1 MPEEIDDPIEAI
13 KRRNEERA
21 RRLKERIASGEFDKF
36 ETPLEEVEEALTPG
50 PGVIEAPE
58 GDFDLSSFPA
68 PPEPSAIPLDEEKVE
83 AVPEPPAEPP
93 MAPPEMPPEI
103 PPEFAADA
111 AALLEPPG
119 AEPPPVAEPAEEAL
133 AGLELTDLDLEG
145 VGDFIAPQPWDTA
158 EAAAV
163 EAPEIEAVAPAELPP
178 EEEEVPTEMI
188 PPGLEIEVEP
198 RPEAPLEEVTG
209 PPFEEEVVTVAETAA
224 VSEPALREEEAE
236 AIKATIEEELR
247 EIPPAAPPMPPR
259 PAEVPVAEFA
269 PEPEPVV
276 EVAPEPV
283 AEVVRPVAAEPGVEE
298 EAEIFI
304 GIGVMGNKVRIER
317 RNITLAAAIDLFKS
331 IIDRYQNR

>member
-36 ETPLEEVEEALTPG
+36 ETSLDEVDESLTPG

-58 GDFDLSSFPA
+58 SDFDLSSFPA
-68 PPEPSAIPLDEEKVE
+68 PPEPSGIPLDEKRAE
-83 AVPEPPAEPP
+83 AIPEPP
-93 MAPPEMPPEI
+93 MAPPEMPPE
-103 PPEFAADA
+103 FAPDA
-111 AALLEPPG
+111 AALLGPPG
-119 AEPPPVAEPAEEAL
+119 PEPPPVEEPAEEAL

-145 VGDFIAPQPWDTA
+145 MGDLIAPQPWDTA
-158 EAAAV
+158 EAPAFEAA
-163 EAPEIEAVAPAELPP
+163 APAELPPAELPP
-178 EEEEVPTEMI
+178 EEEAPFEII

-198 RPEAPLEEVTG
+198 GAGAPLEEITG
-209 PPFEEEVVTVAETAA
+209 PPFVEELVAVAEAA
-224 VSEPALREEEAE
+224 GVSEPALREEEAE

-259 PAEVPVAEFA
+259 PEEIPVAVAAEVT
-269 PEPEPVV
+269 PEPV
-276 EVAPEPV
+276 PEP
-283 AEVVRPVAAEPGVEE
+283 APPAAVEPTVEE

-331 IIDRYQNR
+331 IIDRYQHR

>member
-36 ETPLEEVEEALTPG
+36 ETSLEEVDESLTPG

-58 GDFDLSSFPA
+58 SDFDLSSFPA
-68 PPEPSAIPLDEEKVE
+68 PPEPSGIPLDEERAE
-83 AVPEPPAEPP
+83 AIPEPP
-93 MAPPEMPPEI
+93 MAPPEMPPE
-103 PPEFAADA
+103 FAPRAEA
-111 AALLEPPG
+111 AAFLEPPG
-119 AEPPPVAEPAEEAL
+119 FEPPPVEEPAEEAL

-145 VGDFIAPQPWDTA
+145 MGDLIAPQPWDTA
-158 EAAAV
+158 EAPAFEAA
-163 EAPEIEAVAPAELPP
+163 APAELPP
-178 EEEEVPTEMI
+178 EEEVPFEII

-198 RPEAPLEEVTG
+198 GAGAPLEEITG
-209 PPFEEEVVTVAETAA
+209 PPFEEELVAAA
-224 VSEPALREEEAE
+224 EAAGVSEPALREEEAE

-259 PAEVPVAEFA
+259 PEEIPVA
-269 PEPEPVV
+269 
-276 EVAPEPV
+276 
-283 AEVVRPVAAEPGVEE
+283 VAAEVTPEPAPPAAVEPTVEE

-331 IIDRYQNR
+331 IIDRYQHR

>member
-36 ETPLEEVEEALTPG
+36 ETPLEEVEESLTPG

-58 GDFDLSSFPA
+58 SDFDLSSFPA
-68 PPEPSAIPLDEEKVE
+68 PPEPSAIPLDEERAE
-83 AVPEPPAEPP
+83 AIPEPPEEPP
-93 MAPPEMPPEI
+93 MAPPEMPPE
-103 PPEFAADA
+103 FAAEA
-111 AALLEPPG
+111 AAAASLEPPG
-119 AEPPPVAEPAEEAL
+119 PEPPPAEEPVEEAL
-133 AGLELTDLDLEG
+133 AGLELTELDLEG
-145 VGDFIAPQPWDTA
+145 VGEVIAPQAWDTA
-158 EAAAV
+158 EAPAV
-163 EAPEIEAVAPAELPP
+163 EAALPTEAPP
-178 EEEEVPTEMI
+178 ELV

-198 RPEAPLEEVTG
+198 RAEAPLEEVTG
-209 PPFEEEVVTVAETAA
+209 PPFEEEVA
-224 VSEPALREEEAE
+224 VSAEAAEVVEPALREEEAE

-247 EIPPAAPPMPPR
+247 EVPPAAPPMPPR
-259 PAEVPVAEFA
+259 PEEVPAAVAAEVP
-269 PEPEPVV
+269 
-276 EVAPEPV
+276 PEPV
-283 AEVVRPVAAEPGVEE
+283 AEPVPPAAVEPTVAE